1 MVTERVQMLRFYPTA
16 KHEFELEQTDPL
28 RLKSDSMV
36 ILNNSRVILDNSM
49 MILDNSRVIL
59 DNSGYLSITPGVILS
74 DSRVTTQGLV
84 YTAPKLWSK
93 V

>member
-1 MVTERVQMLRFYPTA
+1 
-16 KHEFELEQTDPL
+16 
-28 RLKSDSMV
+28 MV

-49 MILDNSRVIL
+49 MILDNSRVILDNSLVIL